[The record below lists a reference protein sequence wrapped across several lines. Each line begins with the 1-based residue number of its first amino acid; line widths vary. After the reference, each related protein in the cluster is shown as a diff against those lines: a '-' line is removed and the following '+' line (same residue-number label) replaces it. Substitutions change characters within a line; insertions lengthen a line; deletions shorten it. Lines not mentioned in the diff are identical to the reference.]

1 VNFFDADGL
10 SGEDGAE
17 VEFFLAQTDPAT
29 TRDDDGLIVQRIV
42 DVRQSGLGAIRGLIG
57 FLQGISWR
65 ALRADVG
72 FLAAIEDLVA
82 GLREINLR
90 SGGYAWALVERR
102 GRVRHRATQTTTQI

>member
-17 VEFFLAQTDPAT
+17 VDFFPAQTDAAT

-42 DVRQSGLGAIRGLIG
+42 DVRQSGVGAVRGLID
-57 FLQGISWR
+57 FDQGISWP

-72 FLAAIEDLVA
+72 C
-82 GLREINLR
+82 
-90 SGGYAWALVERR
+90 
-102 GRVRHRATQTTTQI
+102 